1 MEVEIIQFDEKT
13 NIPITEIP
21 PVKEVKREESSEA
34 VLEKASPPP
43 LAEAQPAPSAVPKL
57 VEEVLP
63 AVVSQPSFL
72 PVPRPKHSDR
82 FINRGELAAL
92 LNKIPEEEVPEE
104 KAPPK
109 GSALLTRLTLSEI
122 DGLKVQMRRCWSV
135 PAGAAEAEKLTV
147 RVRMAL
153 NPDGSLASAPVLVN
167 RSRLNEPYFR
177 IAAESALR
185 AIRRCQPFSM
195 PLDKYA
201 NWQEVELTFDPSDM
215 IE

>member
-1 MEVEIIQFDEKT
+1 
-13 NIPITEIP
+13 IPITETP
-21 PVKEVKREESSEA
+21 PIKEVKREEKQSSEA
-34 VLEKASPPP
+34 VLEKASVPP
-43 LAEAQPAPSAVPKL
+43 LAEAVLAPSSAPKL

-104 KAPPK
+104 KVPPK
-109 GSALLTRLTLSEI
+109 GSSLLTRLTLSEI

-135 PAGAAEAEKLTV
+135 PSGAAEAEKLTV
-147 RVRMAL
+147 RVKMAL